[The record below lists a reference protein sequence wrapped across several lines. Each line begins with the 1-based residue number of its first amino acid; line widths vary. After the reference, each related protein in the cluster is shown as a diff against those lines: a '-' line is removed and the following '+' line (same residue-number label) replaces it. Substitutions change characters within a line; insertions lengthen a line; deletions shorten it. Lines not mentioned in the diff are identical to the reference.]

1 MKKQKYYPE
10 FKNKTFKSKELF
22 EKWLRKMTEYEI
34 EFVDKGQDCLKWY
47 IDKGGE
53 VLHSRLQS
61 FVWNGNIVDFNHLE
75 VGKEIGVM
83 GSGKIQTKFY
93 DFVVEKIIDKSI
105 KTSRY

>member
-1 MKKQKYYPE
+1 MKKQKYHSE

-22 EKWLRKMTEYEI
+22 NNWLRKMTEYEI
-34 EFVDKGQDCLKWY
+34 EFIDKGQDCLKWY

-53 VLHSRLQS
+53 VLNSNLQS
-61 FVWNGNIVDFNHLE
+61 SVWNGDIVDFSYLE

-83 GSGKIQTKFY
+83 DSDKMQTKFY
-93 DFVVEKIIDKSI
+93 DFIVEKIIDKSI